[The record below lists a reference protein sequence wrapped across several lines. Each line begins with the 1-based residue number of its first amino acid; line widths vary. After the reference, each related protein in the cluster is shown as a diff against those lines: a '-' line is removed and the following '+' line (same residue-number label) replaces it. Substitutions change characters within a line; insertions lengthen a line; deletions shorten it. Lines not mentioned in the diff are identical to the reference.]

1 LQTRP
6 YSFRSRFDNEKGANM
21 NSNDDTFSQSGSSMP
36 DVRPSAF
43 FNDQRITTPDP
54 LDFDDTLASLLAV
67 ATVALDTDPR
77 VTRRC
82 IRRAAALLGI
92 DVTRPDAAAARSCLR
107 TGLPSWQA
115 DRLRSYIESN
125 LDSTIRATELAR
137 VVRLST
143 SHFFRAFRKS
153 FGESPAAYI
162 MKRRV
167 LRAQGLM
174 LKSRMPLSQVALDC
188 GMCDQ
193 PHLSRAFRRIVGT
206 TPAAWRRQFIL
217 RPMSRE
223 GARAG
228 ARGPRQFRS
237 TDRLRR
243 RIPEDRFSV
252 ARNTQSR
259 IAHSS
264 SRVGKN
270 IRPSDERLLAN
281 ELTHV
286 GPGQAPVDLETL

>member
-1 LQTRP
+1 
-6 YSFRSRFDNEKGANM
+6 M
-21 NSNDDTFSQSGSSMP
+21 NSNDDTFPQSGSSTP
-36 DVRPSAF
+36 DVIPRVF
-43 FNDQRITTPDP
+43 VNDEYITMGER
-54 LDFDDTLASLLAV
+54 LDFNDTLASLLAT
-67 ATVALDTDPR
+67 ATVAVDTDPR

-92 DVTRPDAAAARSCLR
+92 DVTRANATAACSCPR
-107 TGLPSWQA
+107 AGLPSWQA
-115 DRLRSYIESN
+115 NRLRSYIESK
-125 LDSTIRATELAR
+125 LDSTIRATDLAG

-193 PHLSRAFRRIVGT
+193 SHLSRAFSRIVGI

-217 RPMSRE
+217 RPTS
-223 GARAG
+223 GAG
-228 ARGPRQFRS
+228 AS
-237 TDRLRR
+237 EAVL
-243 RIPEDRFSV
+243 
-252 ARNTQSR
+252 ARP
-259 IAHSS
+259 I
-264 SRVGKN
+264 G
-270 IRPSDERLLAN
+270 
-281 ELTHV
+281 
-286 GPGQAPVDLETL
+286 